1 MSLIDKYKS
10 MLNQLNDN
18 IYLICPLQTCKLKL
32 IEKYK
37 ENNRLLHEYNDLIHY
52 LNKIR
57 CESTC
62 IDVHREHISRQ
73 LASINK
79 YHAIISKEQ
88 EELSKII

>member
-18 IYLICPLQTCKLKL
+18 IYLIYPLQVCKLKL
-32 IEKYK
+32 IEKHK
-37 ENNRLLHEYNDLIHY
+37 ENEKLLQEYNELIRY

-57 CESTC
+57 CQPQC
-62 IDVHREHISRQ
+62 IDVHREHISTQ
-73 LASINK
+73 LAIINK
-79 YHAIISKEQ
+79 YHKIISEEQ